1 MLIRMLGQR
10 ASLITSMMLT
20 LAVVACGPG
29 VASDVA
35 PTKVAVSNFPEPEF
49 ATNTDGNSKPS
60 ASDVV
65 LSDVPQSHFAEPEF
79 SSNTG
84 GNLKP
89 SAYFTRHDL
98 GEELSIEIPN
108 NWHVLSERTVNAI
121 AEQVAINK
129 DVAGI
134 SDDTPQTQN
143 LIKANSSRQDP
154 GAILS
159 VSVDVPPTISFTD
172 LSEMTDADLTSVAG
186 EMCGEMD
193 KMLRAGGITMTKF
206 HGARLENFGPYPA
219 IVIEYERKGVLKPGD
234 FIVQINQIAMK
245 SKTVKLTMSYR
256 LEDAV
261 IWKARMARLRK
272 SLVLN

>member
-1 MLIRMLGQR
+1 MLCQR
-10 ASLITSMMLT
+10 AFLVTLIMLSLS
-20 LAVVACGPG
+20 VVACGPG
-29 VASDVA
+29 ATSDLA
-35 PTKVAVSNFPEPEF
+35 PTKAPVSRSTEPEF
-49 ATNTDGNSKPS
+49 SSNTGGNSKPS

-65 LSDVPQSHFAEPEF
+65 LSDLPQPHFVEPEF

-84 GNLKP
+84 GKLKP

-98 GEELSIEIPN
+98 GEGISIEIPN
-108 NWHVLSERTVNAI
+108 NWYVLSERTVNGI
-121 AEQVAINK
+121 AEQVAITK

-134 SDDTPQTQN
+134 SDDTSQTQN

-186 EMCGEMD
+186 EMRGEID

-245 SKTVKLTMSYR
+245 NKTVKFTMSYR
-256 LEDAV
+256 LGDSF
-261 IWKARMARLRK
+261 ILKARMACVRK
-272 SLVLN
+272 SLVLK